1 MAKSSKHEKKRIP
14 IVIPIVSEA
23 SFADI
28 DGMEETGPASANG
41 TSAVSAY
48 GQLVGERNRYVDAR
62 HRAQQRMDQ
71 IVTGAAAGALVLSI
85 TFLNGIAGSPSVR
98 TAWLLIAGWSLL
110 AVALGASLTHHHLA
124 QRAYDDYVREL
135 DRAFGMR
142 DLPGPDGAAER
153 LPLAASAAFLAG
165 LVCLAAFAFQNLGFA

>member
-28 DGMEETGPASANG
+28 DGMEDTGPASANG

-71 IVTGAAAGALVLSI
+71 IVTAAAAGALVLSI
-85 TFLNGIAGSPSVR
+85 TFLNGIADAPAAR
-98 TAWLLIAGWSLL
+98 TAWLLVVGWAAL
-110 AVALGASLTHHHLA
+110 AVAVGSSLTHHHLA
-124 QRAYDDYVREL
+124 QRTYDDYVREL

-142 DLPGPDGAAER
+142 DLPSLKGAAER
-153 LPLAASAAFLAG
+153 LPLIASAAFLAG
-165 LVCLAAFAFQNLGFA
+165 LLFLAVFAFQNLGFA